1 MFIYLEITALSDIFG
16 DELQGEVTIHQ
27 TFRNTEPSAI
37 FSQGS
42 GGFSLV
48 LERPLDNPNWHVS
61 YKPNVELM
69 DQPTGHALL
78 YLAPGLLFL
87 LIATIGVLVGARKSL
102 SLVEADSALLQRQM
116 DDVSTGAG
124 ETRARYGLHAFLEL
138 DASLTKLGQK
148 KTVPVA
154 VTPPD
159 INLGALTCEQDT
171 ASDSNV
177 EMQEVEAN
185 EMPVVEHEGSLVE
198 EITDSEYFDT
208 DSGES
213 TADELAAIFRA
224 YDIRGIVNQTLT
236 TEVIRKIGQAIGSEA
251 KELGEQTL
259 VVGADGRISSPTVM
273 DTLIN
278 GILTTGT
285 NVHSIG
291 AVPTPLVYFATNTL
305 ETESGIA
312 VTGSHNPADY
322 NGFKI
327 VLKGRTLV
335 SEDIQKLYKRVLNED
350 FRSGEGQ
357 LTESDIRDDYIDAI
371 ADDVIVAQ
379 PLKVVIDCGNG
390 IAGDIAPDLL
400 SALGC
405 EVLPLYC
412 EVDGSFPNHHPDPT
426 IPANLEDLII
436 TIRSNDADL
445 GIALDGDGDRIVAI
459 TGDGEIVWPDQLL
472 MLFAKDVVSRSPGSD
487 VVYDVK
493 CTRHLNSVISGFG
506 GRPIICRSG
515 HSYLKEKIQET
526 GAVLGGELSGHV
538 CFNERWYGFDDGLY
552 AAARLLE
559 IVGAQPKSLK
569 DLMSEFPVSVS
580 TPEIQ
585 MFVSEAEKFDIIKN
599 FNQLA
604 DFEGGTLNNIDG
616 TRVDFSDG
624 WGLIRASNTNPCLT
638 LRFEADDAKSLE
650 RIKNDFRQKLKMV
663 DESLGF

>member
-1 MFIYLEITALSDIFG
+1 MPRVKHE
-16 DELQGEVTIHQ
+16 
-27 TFRNTEPSAI
+27 
-37 FSQGS
+37 
-42 GGFSLV
+42 
-48 LERPLDNPNWHVS
+48 
-61 YKPNVELM
+61 
-69 DQPTGHALL
+69 
-78 YLAPGLLFL
+78 
-87 LIATIGVLVGARKSL
+87 
-102 SLVEADSALLQRQM
+102 
-116 DDVSTGAG
+116 
-124 ETRARYGLHAFLEL
+124 
-138 DASLTKLGQK
+138 
-148 KTVPVA
+148 
-154 VTPPD
+154 
-159 INLGALTCEQDT
+159 GALV
-171 ASDSNV
+171 SK
-177 EMQEVEAN
+177 
-185 EMPVVEHEGSLVE
+185 
-198 EITDSEYFDT
+198 ITDSEFFNIDNKEP
-208 DSGES
+208 DE
-213 TADELAAIFRA
+213 DELASIFRA

-236 TEVIRKIGQAIGSEA
+236 SEVVRKIGQAIGSEA
-251 KELGEQTL
+251 KKLGQQTL
-259 VVGADGRISSPTVM
+259 IVGADGRISSPAVM

-305 ETESGIA
+305 ETQSGIA

-335 SEDIQKLYKRVLNED
+335 SEDIQKLYERVINED
-350 FRSGEGQ
+350 FHSGKGQ
-357 LTESDIRDDYIDAI
+357 LSESDLRKDYIDAI

-379 PLKVVIDCGNG
+379 PLRVVIDCGNG

-426 IPANLEDLII
+426 IPENLQDLMI
-436 TIRSNDADL
+436 TIRANEADL
-445 GIALDGDGDRIVAI
+445 GIALDGDGDRIVAV
-459 TGDGEIVWPDQLL
+459 TSEGEVVWPDQLL
-472 MLFAKDVVSRSPGSD
+472 MFFAKDIVSKNPGSD

-493 CTRHLNSVISGFG
+493 CTRHLNSVISSFG

-526 GAVLGGELSGHV
+526 NAVLGGELSGHI

-559 IVGAQPKSLK
+559 IVGAQSERLQ
-569 DLMSEFPVSVS
+569 DLLSEFPVSVS

-585 MFVSEAEKFDIIKN
+585 MFVSEAEKFDIIN
-599 FNQLA
+599 RFNQIA
-604 DFEGGTLNNIDG
+604 DFKGGTLNNIDG
-616 TRVDFSDG
+616 TRVDFADG
-624 WGLIRASNTNPCLT
+624 WGLIRASNTNPYLT

-663 DESLGF
+663 DESLRF